1 MAHET
6 ENERNA
12 TQHIRIA
19 IAELIEDRRHT
30 HSREDIAAFL
40 NAELDRSFQEGESSM
55 VDQTTSL
62 EAGSSFDAARFG
74 SR

>member
-12 TQHIRIA
+12 TTHVRIA
-19 IAELIEDRRHT
+19 IAELIEDRKHT

-40 NAELDRSFQEGESSM
+40 DAELDRSFE
-55 VDQTTSL
+55 
-62 EAGSSFDAARFG
+62 EAA
-74 SR
+74 

>member
-12 TQHIRIA
+12 TQHVRIA
-19 IAELIEDRRHT
+19 LAELIEDREHT

-40 NAELDRSFQEGESSM
+40 DAELDRTFGE
-55 VDQTTSL
+55 
-62 EAGSSFDAARFG
+62 AA
-74 SR
+74 

>member
-12 TQHIRIA
+12 STHLRIA
-19 IAELIEDRRHT
+19 LAELIEDRKHT

-40 NAELDRSFQEGESSM
+40 NAELDRAFGE
-55 VDQTTSL
+55 
-62 EAGSSFDAARFG
+62 AA
-74 SR
+74 

>member
-12 TQHIRIA
+12 TTHLRIA
-19 IAELIEDRRHT
+19 LAELIEDREHE

-40 NAELDRSFQEGESSM
+40 GAELDRTFGE
-55 VDQTTSL
+55 
-62 EAGSSFDAARFG
+62 AA
-74 SR
+74 

>member
-40 NAELDRSFQEGESSM
+40 NAELDRSFQE
-55 VDQTTSL
+55 
-62 EAGSSFDAARFG
+62 AA
-74 SR
+74 